1 LYQLWDGGCNL
12 DDLRRSADTV
22 RVMTQTATAP
32 LRFEPGFH
40 ERIWGGRRLETVYGK
55 ALPDGTFGES
65 WELVDR
71 PGEESV
77 VAAGPHVGRTLGDL
91 WRSDGRVA
99 LFGARAAAWGERFP
113 LLIKVLDCV
122 DTLSVQVHPPADL
135 APALGGEPKTEMW
148 VIADATPD
156 AHLFAG
162 LRAGVTREAFSAA
175 LEAGEDVSEMLHRIE
190 VGAGDVMFLPSGRVH
205 AIGAGNLIVEIQQ
218 NSDTTYRVF
227 DFNRPGLDGAMR
239 ELHVEQSMRSIDWD
253 DVEPGLVEPDGET
266 LVSSDLFVVERWALD
281 GARRVTEEG
290 ECAIVVPLDGAVELA
305 GEPLAAGE
313 FALVPADAEGEA
325 ATIAGAATVL
335 RIMLAP
341 RA

>member
-1 LYQLWDGGCNL
+1 
-12 DDLRRSADTV
+12 
-22 RVMTQTATAP
+22 MTSSSL
-32 LRFEPGFH
+32 LRFVPGYH

-55 ALPDGTFGES
+55 ALPEGTFGES

-77 VAAGPHVGRTLGDL
+77 VADGPLAGTTLGDL
-91 WRSDGRVA
+91 WRGEDRVT
-99 LFGARAAAWGERFP
+99 LFGSRAAAWGERFP

-122 DTLSVQVHPPADL
+122 DTLSVQVHPPAAL
-135 APALGGEPKTEMW
+135 APSLGGEPKTEMW

-162 LRAGVTREAFSAA
+162 LRAGVTQEAFAAA
-175 LEAGEDVSEMLHRIE
+175 LEAGEDVSAMLHRIE
-190 VGAGDVMFLPSGRVH
+190 VQAGDVMFLPSGRVH

-239 ELHVEQSMRSIDWD
+239 ELHVEQSMASIDWD
-253 DVEPGLVEPDGET
+253 DVEPGLVVPRGET
-266 LVSSDLFVVERWALD
+266 LVESDLFVVERWVVD
-281 GARRVTEEG
+281 GPRRVTDDG
-290 ECAIVVPLDGAVELA
+290 ECAIVVPLDAAVELA

-313 FALVPADAEGEA
+313 FALVPADAAGDA
-325 ATIAGAATVL
+325 AVVTGSATLL

-341 RA
+341 RG